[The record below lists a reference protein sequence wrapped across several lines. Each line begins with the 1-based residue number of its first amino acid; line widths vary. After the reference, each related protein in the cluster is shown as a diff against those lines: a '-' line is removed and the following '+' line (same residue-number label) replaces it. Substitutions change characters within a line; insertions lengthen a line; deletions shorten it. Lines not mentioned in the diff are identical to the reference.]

1 MSALS
6 DLLTKFS
13 RTPGT
18 SGYEDQ
24 VRALVLR
31 EFKKLVDETSIT
43 PLGSVIGI
51 KRAKHPRSTKRPG
64 VTPRVLVE
72 AHMDEIGFLVTGIE
86 EGFIRFNEIGMFDP
100 RVLPSQNVVVH
111 GRRTVPG
118 VIGARPPHVLT
129 AHERERSIP
138 LHDLFIDVGMP
149 DARVRE
155 LVSVGD
161 FITMDRGVVSLE
173 NDFVAG
179 KAFDDRSS
187 LVALV
192 EMLRRL
198 QNVNHAWDVYA
209 VANVNEEDSTVYVG
223 ALTSTFQIHPQLAIC
238 LDVTHARQPGLDE
251 EYAPHAGQGPGI
263 ARGANVHPLVFEKLR
278 AAAVREAIPHQITVY
293 GGNTETNAWMMQVT
307 GEGIPTGL
315 VEIPLRYMHTPVET
329 IHLDDV
335 AHTADVLR
343 AMIAALTPDDVR
355 ALQGETFTRITPQS
369 ITRLRSKRASLR
381 RTKHSTAHRARVT
394 RAARQIAKPKRKR

>member
-13 RTPGT
+13 RAHGT
-18 SGYEDQ
+18 SGYEDN

-31 EFKKLVDETSIT
+31 EFKKLVDEIRIT

-51 KRAKHPRSTKRPG
+51 KRAKFARGTKRPG
-64 VTPRVLVE
+64 EIPRILVE
-72 AHMDEIGFLVTGIE
+72 AHMDEIGLLVTGIE
-86 EGFIRFNEIGMFDP
+86 DGFIRFNEIGMFDQ

-111 GRRTVPG
+111 GRKTVPG
-118 VIGARPPHVLT
+118 VIGARPPHVLS
-129 AHERERSIP
+129 AQEREKSIP
-138 LHDLFIDVGMP
+138 LHDLFVDVGMP

-155 LVSVGD
+155 LVNVGD
-161 FITMDRGVVSLE
+161 FITMDRDLIALE
-173 NDFVAG
+173 NNFVAG

-187 LVALV
+187 LVALIEV
-192 EMLRRL
+192 LRQL

-209 VANVNEEDSTVYVG
+209 VANVNEEDSAVYVG
-223 ALTSTFQIHPQLAIC
+223 ALTSTFQIRPQLAIC
-238 LDVTHARQPGLDE
+238 LDVTHARQPGLNQ

-263 ARGANVHPLVFEKLR
+263 AQGANVHPLVFEKLR

-293 GGNTETNAWMMQVT
+293 GGDTETNAWMMQVT

-335 AHTADVLR
+335 AHTADLLR
-343 AMIAALTPDDVR
+343 ALIITLTPAD
-355 ALQGETFTRITPQS
+355 ASTLQGESFARVPPPKM
-369 ITRLRSKRASLR
+369 TRLRSKPASAR
-381 RTKHSTAHRARVT
+381 RTKRTAGRRPRVT
-394 RAARQIAKPKRKR
+394 HAALRAAKSKRQR